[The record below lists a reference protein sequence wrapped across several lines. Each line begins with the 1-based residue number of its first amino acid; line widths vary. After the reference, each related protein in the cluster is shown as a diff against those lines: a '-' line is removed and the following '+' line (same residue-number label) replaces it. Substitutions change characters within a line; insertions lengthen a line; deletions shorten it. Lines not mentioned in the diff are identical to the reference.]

1 VREVRIRKGK
11 VIQRVTYSIF
21 CSDVPIPVKCDSMAA
36 AIDTACKLMSGGAS
50 VFQIVGSDGFMMER
64 RDIEIECLRRRKG
77 NPQIKT

>member
-1 VREVRIRKGK
+1 
-11 VIQRVTYSIF
+11 
-21 CSDVPIPVKCDSMAA
+21 MAA